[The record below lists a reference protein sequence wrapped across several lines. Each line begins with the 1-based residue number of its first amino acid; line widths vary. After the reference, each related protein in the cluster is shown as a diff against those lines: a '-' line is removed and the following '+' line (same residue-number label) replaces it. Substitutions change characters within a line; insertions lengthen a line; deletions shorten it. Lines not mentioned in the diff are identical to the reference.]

1 MVVVAGCGDQGTA
14 SVAASSGSTTT
25 EAIRAP
31 NVTTNGPAEVS
42 VPPIATTPPPAPA
55 SSIETTPTTLDA
67 GPPADG
73 SGVHGAVLFGPV
85 CPVERIP
92 PDPACAPRP
101 GPARIR
107 LLRADGALVAEG
119 MAGDHGNFSI
129 PVGPGAYAVQAEA
142 ATAGPGG
149 GCQAEPAQILV
160 PPGSF
165 VSVSVTCDTG
175 IR

>member
-1 MVVVAGCGDQGTA
+1 MVVLVGCGDEGRA
-14 SVAASSGSTTT
+14 SLAASSASTTT
-25 EAIRAP
+25 GAIRVP
-31 NVTTNGPAEVS
+31 DVTTTVPAEVS
-42 VPPIATTPPPAPA
+42 LPPATTTPPPAPL
-55 SSIETTPTTLDA
+55 TTLDA

-73 SGVHGAVLFGPV
+73 SGVHGTVLFGPV

-107 LLRADGALVAEG
+107 LFRADGALAAEG
-119 MAGDHGNFSI
+119 TAGDDGNFMI
-129 PVGPGAYAVQAEA
+129 PVGPGTYEVQTEA
-142 ATAGPGG
+142 ATAGPGR

-160 PPGSF
+160 PSGSF